1 METGRTPAAGRGG
14 PGTASRSGYNSA
26 MNHSMAHARPG
37 IRCEPAVW
45 KSAANWVAAA
55 LLSLLFLS
63 SGLWKITGVDA
74 WAMRL
79 AQARVPEA
87 LSVPGTVALGVA
99 ETMAGVLLL
108 VPRLRRW
115 GAWIALALLVVFM
128 AYFAVNYGALRGQDC
143 SCFPWLKRV
152 VGPGFFAGD
161 GAMVVL
167 AGLAGAW
174 APRAGGL
181 RTAALIFGAVAV
193 FALVSYGAETAR
205 QSGTKAPE
213 QITVDGRPYPLGH
226 GQFFLFFFNP
236 QCMHCMDAA
245 RRMSAMNWGETRVV
259 AVPVEQP
266 QFAPQFL
273 GESGL
278 RAGVSTDFDSLKQ
291 VFGYTTYPFGVAVV
305 NGREKAPVTQFDGQE
320 PGATLRRLGL
330 VR

>member
-1 METGRTPAAGRGG
+1 
-14 PGTASRSGYNSA
+14 
-26 MNHSMAHARPG
+26 MAQARAH

-45 KSAANWVAAA
+45 KSAASWLAAA

-63 SGLWKITGVDA
+63 SGLWKITGVEA

-79 AQARVPEA
+79 VQARVPEA
-87 LSVPGTVALGVA
+87 FSVPGTLALGVA

-128 AYFAVNYGALRGQDC
+128 AYFAVNYEALRGQDC

-161 GAMVVL
+161 SVMLVL

-174 APRAGGL
+174 APRAAGL
-181 RTAALIFGAVAV
+181 RTAGLILGAVAV

-213 QITVDGRPYPLGH
+213 QITVDGRPVALAH

-245 RRMSAMNWGETRVV
+245 RRMSAMDWGATRVV
-259 AVPVEQP
+259 AIPVEQP
-266 QFAPQFL
+266 QFSSQFL
-273 GESGL
+273 AESGL
-278 RAGVSTDFDSLKQ
+278 RAGVSTDFDALKQ
-291 VFGYTTYPFGVAVV
+291 IFGYTTYPFGVAVV
-305 NGREKAPVTQFDGQE
+305 DGREKAPVTQFDGPE

-330 VR
+330 VH